1 MKKTKT
7 IVFAIILLVL
17 TGARAYSQV
26 DPKAVFATSV
36 EPFRLAITYHK
47 TTHLI
52 FPYAIKSVDRGSD
65 EILVQKA
72 RGVENILQVKAAWP
86 NFRETNLT
94 LITADGRLFSFA
106 LTYSERPQ
114 SLTLEFA
121 GNPVN
126 AKSLALFSTPG
137 TTEAEIQQI
146 AEKIVG
152 KKKTVGGLKDARYGM
167 QFQITGIYNKED
179 VLYFQIKVKNTSNI
193 NYGIDQ
199 LRFFIRDQK
208 QVQRTATQELELDP
222 VYEKGELNS
231 IAGSSEKVFVFALP
245 KFTIPD
251 NKYLAVQLMEKDGG
265 RHLEVK
271 VPNRAILHA
280 KPISAF

>member
-7 IVFAIILLVL
+7 IVFTVILLVL

-121 GNPVN
+121 GNPIN
-126 AKSLALFSTPG
+126 AKHLALFSTPG
-137 TTEAEIQQI
+137 TTEAEIQEI
-146 AEKIVG
+146 AGKIVG
-152 KKKTVGGLKDARYGM
+152 KKKTVGGLKDTRYGM

-179 VLYFQIKVKNTSNI
+179 VLYFQIKLKNTSNI

-208 QVQRTATQELELDP
+208 QVQRTATQELELEP
-222 VYEKGELNS
+222 VYEKGELDS
-231 IAGSSEKVFVFALP
+231 ISGLSEKVFVFALP

-251 NKYLAVQLMEKDGG
+251 NKYLAVQLMEKEGG
-265 RHLEVK
+265 RHLELK

-280 KPISAF
+280 KPISVF

>member
-1 MKKTKT
+1 MKKTGT
-7 IVFAIILLVL
+7 IVLTMIFLVL
-17 TGARAYSQV
+17 AGARAYSQV

-36 EPFRLAITYHK
+36 EPFRLSITYHK

-72 RGVENILQVKAAWP
+72 KGVENILQVKAARP

-106 LTYSERPQ
+106 LTYSERPL

-121 GNPVN
+121 GNPTN
-126 AKSLALFSTPG
+126 AKPLALFSTSG
-137 TTEAEIQQI
+137 TTEAEIQQN
-146 AEKIVG
+146 AEKVVG
-152 KKKTVGGLKDARYGM
+152 KKRTVGGLKDAKYGI
-167 QFQITGIYNKED
+167 QFQVTGIYNKED
-179 VLYFQIKVKNTSNI
+179 VLYFQIKLKNKSNI
-193 NYGIDQ
+193 TYGIDQ

-208 QVQRTATQELELDP
+208 QVQRTATQELEIEP
-222 VYEKGELNS
+222 VYVKGELNS
-231 IAGSSEKVFVFALP
+231 IAGLSEKVFVFALP

-251 NKYLAVQLMEKDGG
+251 NKYLVVQIMEKNGG
-265 RHLEVK
+265 RHLDVK
-271 VPNRAILHA
+271 VSNQAIIRAE
-280 KPISAF
+280 PIPGY